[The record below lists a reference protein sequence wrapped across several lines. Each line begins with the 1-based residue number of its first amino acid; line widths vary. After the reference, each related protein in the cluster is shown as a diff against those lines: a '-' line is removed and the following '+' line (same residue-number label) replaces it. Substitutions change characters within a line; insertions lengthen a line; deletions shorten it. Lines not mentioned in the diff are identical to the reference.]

1 MVQEKFE
8 KLLIDLRLT
17 PDEFSKIIGVGKSSI
32 YKILRGDTKKITR
45 LLAKKINSKFD
56 KYSIDDLLSFNFD
69 SQPKEKE
76 LIYKNENE
84 KVSFSVNEIID
95 IVLENEELFMSKK
108 SFSNLIEIKVSKR
121 IAEITSSKE
130 KLEEYLKS

>member
-121 IAEITSSKE
+121 IAEITSSRE